1 MPINLSSLQTVM
13 LVDDDAA
20 TNFIHEQFIREAG
33 FSGTIQAFQRADEA
47 AEHLAMHRPQ
57 ILFLDL
63 NMPGM
68 DGWEF
73 LDALEQRS
81 ELARPDALVV
91 LTTSLNPDHHERA
104 KAHPLVNTVLNKPLT
119 SEGLAQALIPI
130 NQSHA

>member
-1 MPINLSSLQTVM
+1 MPINLNSLQTVM

-104 KAHPLVNTVLNKPLT
+104 AAHPLVNTVLNKPLT
-119 SEGLAQALIPI
+119 IEGLAQALIPI
-130 NQSHA
+130 NQSHV

>member
-1 MPINLSSLQTVM
+1 MTINLNTLQTVM

-20 TNFIHEQFIREAG
+20 TNFIHEQVIREAG

-47 AEHLAMHRPQ
+47 VEHLASHRPQ

-73 LDALEQRS
+73 LDALEQRA
-81 ELARPDALVV
+81 ELARPGALVV

-104 KAHPLVNTVLNKPLT
+104 AAHPLVNTVLNKPLT
-119 SEGLAQALIPI
+119 VEGLEQALIPM
-130 NQSHA
+130 NQSHV

>member
-1 MPINLSSLQTVM
+1 MPINLNSLQTVM

-63 NMPGM
+63 FDVYPAPLRRV
-68 DGWEF
+68 DD
-73 LDALEQRS
+73 DA
-81 ELARPDALVV
+81 
-91 LTTSLNPDHHERA
+91 ER
-104 KAHPLVNTVLNKPLT
+104 
-119 SEGLAQALIPI
+119 
-130 NQSHA
+130 